1 MLNAGRFAEYH
12 LAKAKR
18 LFEAKN
24 FKEAAYQAAAS
35 LAHSDLPE
43 AKTLRA
49 EARAAVK

>member
-1 MLNAGRFAEYH
+1 MNTGRFAEYH

-35 LAHSDLPE
+35 LAHGDL
-43 AKTLRA
+43 A
-49 EARAAVK
+49 EASAIRKAALAALK